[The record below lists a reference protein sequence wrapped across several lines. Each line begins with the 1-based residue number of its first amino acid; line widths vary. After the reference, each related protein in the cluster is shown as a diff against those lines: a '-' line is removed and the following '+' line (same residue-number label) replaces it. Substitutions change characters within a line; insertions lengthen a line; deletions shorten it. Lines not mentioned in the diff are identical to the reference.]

1 MSHPQIAI
9 FARLADGNAAPVRAI
24 AGQKTLLT
32 RSTHGIAYDHI
43 RDVFMVPNFY
53 AQSIQIYRGDANGEV
68 PPVRVI
74 QGLRTQLRNPD
85 KLMLDVVN
93 NEILIP
99 QGNKVLVFDGN
110 SQGNV
115 APKRVLGPTPGL
127 GALVV
132 DADPVHDLLVVAGAG
147 GGFSGRFQIF
157 DRTASGDV
165 KPKWVIAG
173 PNTELQRFMGPI
185 AVQPTRGLII
195 AGIRTNEELG
205 GPDNFVGVWDLFARG
220 DARPIYRLGGPNVL
234 LEQVRG
240 ITLNPKHKELIVTD
254 KRINGVMTYYFP
266 EIF

>member
-1 MSHPQIAI
+1 VSHPQIAI

-43 RDVFMVPNFY
+43 RDRIIVPNFY
-53 AQSIQIYRGDANGEV
+53 AQAIQIFRGDADGEV
-68 PPVRVI
+68 APERVI
-74 QGLRTQLRNPD
+74 QGPLTQINNPD
-85 KLMLDVVN
+85 KLMLDAVN

-99 QGNKVLVFDGN
+99 LRDRVLVFDGN
-110 SQGNV
+110 AQGNV
-115 APKRVLGPTPGL
+115 APKRILGPRRGL
-127 GALVV
+127 GAALV
-132 DADPVHDLLVVAGAG
+132 APDPVHDLLVLGGPG
-147 GGFSGRFQIF
+147 GGFTGRFQIF
-157 DRTASGDV
+157 DRTASGNAE
-165 KPKWVIAG
+165 PKWVIAG

-185 AVQPTRGLII
+185 EVQPTRGLIV

-220 DARPIYRLGGPNVL
+220 DARPIYRIGGPNVL

>member
-1 MSHPQIAI
+1 M
-9 FARLADGNAAPVRAI
+9 
-24 AGQKTLLT
+24 T

-43 RDVFMVPNFY
+43 RDVILVPNFY
-53 AQSIQIYRGDANGEV
+53 AQSIQIYRGDADGEAA
-68 PPVRVI
+68 PVRMI
-74 QGLRTQLRNPD
+74 QGSRTQLHNPD

-99 QGNKVLVFDGN
+99 QRDRVLVFDGN
-110 SQGNV
+110 AQGNV
-115 APKRVLGPTPGL
+115 APKRILGPTPGL

-132 DADPVHDLLVVAGAG
+132 DADPVHNLLVVAGAG

-157 DRTASGDV
+157 DRTASGEA

-185 AVQPTRGLII
+185 AVQPSRGLII

-220 DARPIYRLGGPNVL
+220 DARPIYRVGGPNIL

-240 ITLNPKHKELIVTD
+240 IILNPKHKELIVTD

>member
-1 MSHPQIAI
+1 
-9 FARLADGNAAPVRAI
+9 
-24 AGQKTLLT
+24 
-32 RSTHGIAYDHI
+32 
-43 RDVFMVPNFY
+43 MVPNFY
-53 AQSIQIYRGDANGEV
+53 AQAIQIFRGDADGEAA
-68 PPVRVI
+68 PLRVI
-74 QGLRTQLRNPD
+74 QGPLTGLHNPD

-99 QGNKVLVFDGN
+99 QRDHVLVFDGN
-110 SQGNV
+110 AGGNV
-115 APKRVLGPTPGL
+115 APKRILGPKRGL
-127 GALVV
+127 GALLV

-147 GGFSGRFQIF
+147 GGHSGRFQIF
-157 DRTASGDV
+157 DRTASGNAE
-165 KPKWVIAG
+165 PKWVIAG

-185 AVQPTRGLII
+185 AVQPSRGLII

-220 DARPIYRLGGPNVL
+220 EAKPIYRIGGPNVL

-240 ITLNPKHKELIVTD
+240 LTLNHKHKELIVTD